1 MLLIPSLRTS
11 PLPLFRV
18 SRRHTEGSRLGLPS
32 LPRAVRALRLKSD
45 SEIDEMTYK
54 DEEGESCTLC
64 DDDDLACAL
73 DYCCRCQS
81 HLELGVRLCK
91 GTNVEQQAGEI
102 QRLAS

>member
-1 MLLIPSLRTS
+1 
-11 PLPLFRV
+11 
-18 SRRHTEGSRLGLPS
+18 
-32 LPRAVRALRLKSD
+32 
-45 SEIDEMTYK
+45 MTYK

-102 QRLAS
+102 QRLA